1 MMKLARVVPKFTL
14 VLAAIGL
21 SGCGYITPQAGPSS
35 VAIDLHQVSPAGLN
49 YGLVKISPEVVNIL
63 ARAEPWGIAG
73 SFHDQRPPPQIK
85 FGVGD
90 VVTVT
95 IFEAGAGGLF
105 IPIEAGV
112 RPGNFVTLPNEAID
126 AKGNI
131 TVPYAGEIHAAG
143 KTPTQVQNEIIAALR
158 NRAIQPQ
165 VIVSVATQN
174 TSLISVLGAVNQP
187 NRFPA
192 QQAGERILD
201 ALTRA
206 GGIKDPG
213 YDTWVVLER
222 HGRRA
227 GVPFGALIYDPRNNI
242 WVHPGDTIYV
252 YSQPQ
257 TFLAFGGFAFG
268 AANAANQQAQFSFG
282 KWRITLAEAIAKTGG
297 LLDTQADP
305 ASVYI
310 YRRESRQIAEAIGVD
325 VSQFKG
331 PLVPVIY
338 NINFRDPSGYFLA
351 TKFQM
356 RDHDIVFAANA
367 HSVEI
372 TKLLVFLRTAIETYG
387 DVAIAGMNTEQ
398 WRVLSKQ

>member
-174 TSLISVLGAVNQP
+174 TSLISVLGSVNRP
-187 NRFPA
+187 SRFPA

-213 YDTWVVLER
+213 YETWVVLER

-310 YRRESRQIAEAIGVD
+310 YRREVAPDRRGDRRRRLTASRDRSSRSSTTSISAIPPAI
-325 VSQFKG
+325 SW
-331 PLVPVIY
+331 
-338 NINFRDPSGYFLA
+338 RPSSRCA
-351 TKFQM
+351 TTTSSS
-356 RDHDIVFAANA
+356 R
-367 HSVEI
+367 
-372 TKLLVFLRTAIETYG
+372 RTRIRWKSPSCWCSCERRSRPMAMSPSP
-387 DVAIAGMNTEQ
+387 A
-398 WRVLSKQ
+398 

>member
-1 MMKLARVVPKFTL
+1 MKSGQVLPKFAL
-14 VLAAIGL
+14 LFAAMGL

-35 VAIDLHQVSPAGLN
+35 VAIDLHEVSPAGLN
-49 YGLVKISPEVVNIL
+49 YGLVKISPEVVNTL
-63 ARAEPWGIAG
+63 SKAEPWGIAG
-73 SFHDQRPPPQIK
+73 SFHDRRPPPEIK

-112 RPGNFVTLPNEAID
+112 RPGNYVTLPNEAID

-143 KTPTQVQNEIIAALR
+143 KTPTQVQNAIIAALR
-158 NRAIQPQ
+158 NRAIEPQ
-165 VIVSVATQN
+165 VIVSLATQN
-174 TSLISVLGAVNQP
+174 TSLISVLGAVNRP
-187 NRFPA
+187 SRFPA

-213 YDTWVVLER
+213 YETWVVLER

-257 TFLAFGGFAFG
+257 TFLAFGAFAFV
-268 AANAANQQAQFSFG
+268 AANAANQQAQFPFG
-282 KWRITLAEAIAKTGG
+282 KWRITLAEAIGKTGG
-297 LLDTQADP
+297 LLDSQADP
-305 ASVYI
+305 ASVYL
-310 YRRESRQIAEAIGVD
+310 YRRESRQIAKAIGVD
-325 VSQFKG
+325 VSRFKG
-331 PLVPVIY
+331 PFVPVIY

-356 RDHDIVFAANA
+356 RDHDIIFAANA

-372 TKLLVFLRTAIETYG
+372 TKLLVFLQTAINTYG
-387 DVAIAGMNTEQ
+387 DVAIAGVNTAQ
-398 WRVLSKQ
+398 WRILSKE